1 MTAQLEQAYQ
11 QFDAYNQTDPKTF
24 TWVGLTYPQ
33 EYFLSLKLHEWV
45 KKLDPHASEALLLAS
60 RCQHIGRWEIPRN
73 TYPEGRIAYLS
84 WRKELMRHHTKIAT
98 GILEHIGFE
107 PAVIEQVQNI
117 LMKRNIKQDAD
128 VQTMENALCLVFLQY
143 QYEDFFPGNE
153 DKIVDVLKK
162 SLLKM
167 DAHGHAFALK
177 LDYSD
182 LGYAFIGQALVQ
194 LQANAVP

>member
-1 MTAQLEQAYQ
+1 MTAPLDQAFAL
-11 QFDAYNQTDPKTF
+11 FDSYNQTDPKTF
-24 TWVGLTYPQ
+24 TWDHNTYPQ

-45 KKLDPHASEALLLAS
+45 LKLDPDASEALLLAS

-73 TYPEGRIAYLS
+73 SFPEGRIGYLS
-84 WRKELMRHHTKIAT
+84 WRKELMRHHANIAT
-98 GILEHIGFE
+98 GLLQQAGL
-107 PAVIEQVQNI
+107 PASVIEQVQHI

-143 QYEDFFPGNE
+143 QYEAFYPGNE

-167 DAHGHAFALK
+167 DAHGHAFALQ
-177 LDYSD
+177 LTYSEK
-182 LGYAFIGQALVQ
+182 GYAFIAQALA
-194 LQANAVP
+194 LLAEN